1 MLNYE
6 KNKGVQTMKRM
17 CYILAILATALAQ
30 VGQCADEITISGNLS
45 ATKTYAL
52 VKEQPASIAVDW
64 TGDKSYANVSVLGTG
79 QVALTVSSVT
89 TNGYAFFRNI
99 STNSTNT
106 VSIAFRGELT
116 TADLQLKAGEYAFLR
131 LAQGCLVTNIYGWT
145 KYNIPAQLYYRILED

>member
-1 MLNYE
+1 
-6 KNKGVQTMKRM
+6 MKHIR
-17 CYILAILATALAQ
+17 YILAIFATTLTQLA
-30 VGQCADEITISGNLS
+30 QCADEITISGNLS

-52 VKEQPASIAVDW
+52 VKEQPASISVDW
-64 TGDKSYANVSVLGTG
+64 TGDKSYANVSTLGTG
-79 QVALTVSSVT
+79 QVALVVSSVS

-106 VSIAFRGELT
+106 ISIAFRGELT

-131 LAQGCLVTNIYGWT
+131 LAQSCLVTNIYGWT